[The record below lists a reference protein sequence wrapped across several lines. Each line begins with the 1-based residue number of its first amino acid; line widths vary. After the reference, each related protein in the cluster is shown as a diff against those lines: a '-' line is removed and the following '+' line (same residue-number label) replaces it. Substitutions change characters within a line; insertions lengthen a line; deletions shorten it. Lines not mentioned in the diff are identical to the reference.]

1 LASYQRSYFR
11 SVKRLP
17 LNDRLEKR
25 TLAPYPSQVAC
36 IISTDSASGK
46 SKFFNFWTKAM
57 CDAAFHSLVVA
68 GKIPSLD
75 GRQNKEQEIS
85 KVLDFIG

>member
-1 LASYQRSYFR
+1 M
-11 SVKRLP
+11 
-17 LNDRLEKR
+17 
-25 TLAPYPSQVAC
+25 
-36 IISTDSASGK
+36 DSASGK